1 MPAGIADAPRGI
13 PLEGLILELG
23 LREPENE
30 VILIA
35 LVGVLLDALTHADG
49 KIFFLMVVE
58 DIILF
63 QLGRV
68 KIDIAAREIG
78 IALVQ
83 QRLDHMN
90 VFRDAVRGRLHDVR
104 PLDVQLGTVSEE
116 RIGIEL
122 CDLHDGLMLA
132 ARTLEHLVLAGI
144 GIRGQMADVRDVHH
158 ALDGIAH
165 VAQALFEH
173 VLHNIAAQVADVG
186 EVIDRR
192 AAGIHFD

>member
-1 MPAGIADAPRGI
+1 MREGIVDAAAVDIQIFAEMLDADARALDVPAGIADAPRGV

-49 KIFFLMVVE
+49 KVLLLMVVE
-58 DIILF
+58 DIVFF

-68 KIDIAAREIG
+68 KIDIAARKIG

-104 PLDVQLGTVSEE
+104 PLDVQLGAVGKEGV
-116 RIGIEL
+116 GIEL
-122 CDLHDGLMLA
+122 CDLHDGLVLA
-132 ARTLEHLVLAGI
+132 ARALEHLVLAGI
-144 GIRGQMADVRDVHH
+144 GI
-158 ALDGIAH
+158 
-165 VAQALFEH
+165 
-173 VLHNIAAQVADVG
+173 
-186 EVIDRR
+186 
-192 AAGIHFD
+192 